1 MANRKKS
8 DSGVL
13 SLTMPA
19 SLIDSYVLKHPR
31 GLAYHLS
38 AWQKAVAAAYG
49 FKGFYLTAGT
59 RDCIRGILPLVH
71 IHPPLMPGTLVSAPY
86 CDAAGPL
93 ADTPEIERDLIFR
106 ALDLARTLH
115 IHSVSIRSAHPMA
128 GLPPETTVNPGKVRM
143 LLPLPDSADTLMG
156 GLKAK
161 VRSQAKKPLRDGL
174 TVQSGGR
181 ELLDAFYPLFAE
193 NMRDLG
199 SPVHTR
205 EWIRQILLQ
214 FKNRA
219 VLFVVRM
226 PDRTPAAGGI
236 LLCHPRMVSVPWA
249 SSLRRYNRWNPNM
262 MLYWAFLKFAADHHY
277 PMFDFG
283 RSTLGEGTY
292 SFKKQWGAEPSPLH
306 WANFKPAAWN
316 HNRRLQPL
324 ARPDRSTVSGNRE
337 KAESLIMKMP
347 VSVFKVF
354 GSMTRKYIS
363 L

>member
-1 MANRKKS
+1 
-8 DSGVL
+8 
-13 SLTMPA
+13 
-19 SLIDSYVLKHPR
+19 
-31 GLAYHLS
+31 
-38 AWQKAVAAAYG
+38 
-49 FKGFYLTAGT
+49 
-59 RDCIRGILPLVH
+59 
-71 IHPPLMPGTLVSAPY
+71 
-86 CDAAGPL
+86 
-93 ADTPEIERDLIFR
+93 
-106 ALDLARTLH
+106 
-115 IHSVSIRSAHPMA
+115 MA
-128 GLPPETTVNPGKVRM
+128 GLPPETTLNPGKVRM
-143 LLPLPDSADTLMG
+143 LLSLPDSADTLMK

-161 VRSQAKKPLRDGL
+161 VRSQAKKPFRDGL

-181 ELLDAFYPLFAE
+181 KLLDAFYPLFAE

-199 SPVHTR
+199 SPVHAR

-219 VLFVVRM
+219 VLFIVRM

-262 MLYWAFLKFAADHHY
+262 LLYWAFLKFAADHHY

-283 RSTLGEGTY
+283 RSTPGEGTY
-292 SFKKQWGAEPSPLH
+292 SFKKQWGAAPSSLH
-306 WANFKPAAWN
+306 WANFKPPPGDN
-316 HNRRLQPL
+316 NQLLQPL
-324 ARPDRSTVSGNRE
+324 ARPAGPTISVKRE
-337 KAESLIMKMP
+337 KAESLITKMP

>member
-1 MANRKKS
+1 MAHLNAIHEKVS
-8 DSGVL
+8 PES
-13 SLTMPA
+13 
-19 SLIDSYVLKHPR
+19 IDQYVLQHPL
-31 GLAYHLS
+31 GLSYHLS
-38 AWQKAVAAAYG
+38 AWRNAVTAAYG
-49 FKGFYLTAGT
+49 FKGFCLTAETCG
-59 RDCIRGILPLVH
+59 RIRGILPLVH
-71 IHPPLMPGTLVSAPY
+71 IHPPLMPGTLVSMPY

-93 ADTPEIERDLIFR
+93 ADTPEIEQDLIFR
-106 ALDLARTLH
+106 ALDLAHTRH
-115 IHSVSIRSAHPMA
+115 IPSVSIRSARPMA
-128 GLPPETTVNPGKVRM
+128 GLAPETTVNPDKVRM
-143 LLPLPDSADTLMG
+143 LLPLPDTADTLLK

-161 VRSQAKKPLRDGL
+161 VRSQAKKPFRDGL
-174 TVQSGGR
+174 TIQSGGR
-181 ELLDAFYPLFAE
+181 DLLDAFYPLFAE

-199 SPVHTR
+199 SPVHAR

-219 VLFVVRM
+219 VLFIVRM

-283 RSTLGEGTY
+283 RSTPGEGTY

-306 WANFKPAAWN
+306 WANFKPKPGYNN
-316 HNRRLQPL
+316 HPLQPL
-324 ARPDRSTVSGNRE
+324 ARPASSTVSGKRE

-347 VSVFKVF
+347 VSVSKVF
-354 GSMTRKYIS
+354 GTMTRKYIS